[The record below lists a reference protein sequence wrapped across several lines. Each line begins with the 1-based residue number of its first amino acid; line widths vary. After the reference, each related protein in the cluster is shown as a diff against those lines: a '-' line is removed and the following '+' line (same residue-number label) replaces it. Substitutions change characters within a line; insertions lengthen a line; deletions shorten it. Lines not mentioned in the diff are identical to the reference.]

1 MNHRDHI
8 LRARAV
14 MEQEQQIVV
23 GQGVVVY
30 DAKARAWALPGGLH
44 TTHRP
49 AAERAARNIDRMMS
63 GLLAG
68 PRVAEAFRLPKS
80 VMTA

>member
-1 MNHRDHI
+1 MNHREHI
-8 LRARAV
+8 LKARAV
-14 MEQEQQIVV
+14 MEQEHQIVV

-30 DAKARAWALPGGLH
+30 DAEARAWALPGGLH

-49 AAERAARNIDRMMS
+49 AAERAARNIDRMIS

-68 PRVAEAFRLPKS
+68 PRVADDFRMPQGT
-80 VMTA
+80 MIA